1 MSRKALENTNEMCL
15 CPLGILFKSN
25 EFNMAAVSVKRSIG
39 SPNSRFPAVRMTAN
53 WLKRQGKGS
62 RTKKA
67 LIDKKLCKV

>member
-39 SPNSRFPAVRMTAN
+39 SPNLTLS
-53 WLKRQGKGS
+53 GS
-62 RTKKA
+62 AHDFK
-67 LIDKKLCKV
+67 